1 MKVRVSKYCRHY
13 ADEVGDVIGYDNGF
27 VRVAFTFRVDG
38 HLDVWHYIPADLTP
52 VEEAPTDEQ
61 IDRFLAL
68 YNEYCHVPS
77 AALKLYPT
85 AKDYIKAKWNED
97 KAKID

>member
-1 MKVRVSKYCRHY
+1 MNETKIKSKMNT
-13 ADEVGDVIGYDNGF
+13 IQ
-27 VRVAFTFRVDG
+27 
-38 HLDVWHYIPADLTP
+38 
-52 VEEAPTDEQ
+52 EEAYKRRITNMDDRMDAFEKGWQEAERQPPTSET